1 MKEHMENMLSI
12 IGSTVAVWMKG
23 NSEEALAR
31 KVKVQLDSKQEEVVC
46 KLLGFNN
53 KWGEWE
59 VDNCNG
65 RAGNSAAGD
74 YLRSV
79 QQDAIEEW
87 FKSVKLPP
95 MPSSMVKALKS
106 EYLNTLQY
114 QLREKLRRKAED
126 QANAIATELVEKY
139 LSDEGAI
146 DNYFKL
152 IALLEQ
158 DNTKQT

>member
-1 MKEHMENMLSI
+1 
-12 IGSTVAVWMKG
+12 
-23 NSEEALAR
+23 
-31 KVKVQLDSKQEEVVC
+31 
-46 KLLGFNN
+46 
-53 KWGEWE
+53 
-59 VDNCNG
+59 
-65 RAGNSAAGD
+65 
-74 YLRSV
+74 
-79 QQDAIEEW
+79 
-87 FKSVKLPP
+87 